1 MICTVKQT
9 DSELLWIRSM
19 LALRIIALFQ
29 RCFLA
34 SPARHININNDDD
47 DGDDLMISYDM
58 PVTMAS
64 PPPTDV
70 GCASQ
75 TSPSYYTHT
84 HTYSHSI
91 NYPIGSRLSNNP
103 FLQRRRSLASSIY
116 TFQYSSLD
124 DEIHE
129 KQNGTSRNEDS
140 RSPLP
145 PRRSNRLY
153 SIVIITTGIL
163 LPSHATTI
171 SRSIINH

>member
-1 MICTVKQT
+1 MNQMAFTHLKWYVLLNRQTVNYY
-9 DSELLWIRSM
+9 ELGVCLLFVLLLCFRGAS
-19 LALRIIALFQ
+19 LPLR
-29 RCFLA
+29 
-34 SPARHININNDDD
+34 PATSTST
-47 DGDDLMISYDM
+47 MTM
-58 PVTMAS
+58 TMVTMAS